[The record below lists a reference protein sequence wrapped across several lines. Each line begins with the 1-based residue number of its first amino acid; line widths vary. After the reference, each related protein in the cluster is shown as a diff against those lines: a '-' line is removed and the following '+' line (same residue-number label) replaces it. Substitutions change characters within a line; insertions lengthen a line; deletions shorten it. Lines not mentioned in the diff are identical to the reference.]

1 MCWREQTAAPLLA
14 GAHSGAPKAGTR
26 RGRVGAWR
34 NAEQPSRGRTAA
46 SLLWGLWNCRGHLPK
61 GGLKLFAQSCARAAG
76 SCTPPAPLQRAERV
90 SGSSLRSLVLEGLDL
105 GAWGEPPGSPVG
117 QPGMGTDPT
126 DAQSSP
132 APSLCRAP
140 GCWHRGGGSASTQ
153 GSAARTGLELEQSHG
168 GFALEG
174 TALPGGGFHPWDTAA
189 APSPASTG
197 AALPDARGEELKAEP
212 RPSPH
217 PSLCPNPRLTLS
229 PSLHRFSPGPFPA
242 LCCCSCSSPC
252 WAGARGAASP
262 KSCGSTAPSSSTRS
276 RTW

>member
-1 MCWREQTAAPLLA
+1 MCWREQAAAPLLA

-61 GGLKLFAQSCARAAG
+61 GGLKLFARSCARAAG

-105 GAWGEPPGSPVG
+105 GTRGEPPGSPVG
-117 QPGMGTDPT
+117 QPGMKTDPT

-140 GCWHRGGGSASTQ
+140 GCWHRGGAQ
-153 GSAARTGLELEQSHG
+153 HPPRAALLGLGWNWNSPMG
-168 GFALEG
+168 
-174 TALPGGGFHPWDTAA
+174 ALPWRGQLCQGGVSTPGTQLLPLLLHPQGQLCLM
-189 APSPASTG
+189 PV
-197 AALPDARGEELKAEP
+197 AR
-212 RPSPH
+212 S
-217 PSLCPNPRLTLS
+217 
-229 PSLHRFSPGPFPA
+229 
-242 LCCCSCSSPC
+242 
-252 WAGARGAASP
+252 
-262 KSCGSTAPSSSTRS
+262 
-276 RTW
+276 